1 MWNWIKKLSDLEDSQ
16 KDFALVT
23 TIQTGGSTP
32 REIGSKMI
40 VLPDG
45 QFFGTIGGG
54 NLEQQVIESAKR
66 CLEEGQSS
74 TFSFSLGVK
83 TGQCCGGVVEVF
95 IDSVITRP
103 RVYIFGAGHV
113 GQALANTLKGTPF
126 SIHLIDQRNEW
137 IDHESLYSEI
147 IKDKR
152 CPKEVIQSVNWHK
165 RKSYALLMT
174 HSHQLDYDLL
184 GLLLKKPLSYLGLIG
199 SQTKWLRFSKRLLE
213 DDFSKEELTKIT
225 CPIGIPF
232 GGKSPQEIAISVSAQ
247 LLKLYH
253 QDQESP

>member
-1 MWNWIKKLSDLEDSQ
+1 MWNWIKKLSDLEDSHQ
-16 KDFALVT
+16 DFALIT
-23 TIQTGGSTP
+23 TIQIGGSTP

-45 QFFGTIGGG
+45 NFFGTIGGG
-54 NLEQQVIESAKR
+54 NLEKQVIESAKR

-74 TFSFSLGVK
+74 TLSFSLGAK

-95 IDSVITRP
+95 IDSVITSP

-113 GQALANTLKGTPF
+113 GQALANTLRGTPF
-126 SIHLIDQRNEW
+126 NVHLIDQRNEW
-137 IDHESLYSEI
+137 IDHESLFSEI
-147 IKDKR
+147 KKDKR
-152 CPKEVIQSVNWHK
+152 CPKEVIQSINWHGG
-165 RKSYALLMT
+165 KSFVLLMT

-199 SQTKWLRFSKRLLE
+199 SQTKWLRFSKRLEE
-213 DDFSKEELTKIT
+213 DDFTKQELEKVT
-225 CPIGIPF
+225 CPIGLPF

-247 LLKLYH
+247 LLKLH
-253 QDQESP
+253 HNQESP